1 MVMVMVM
8 GRRMDGLN
16 IRPATASDR
25 PDLRAAI
32 VELHEHERR
41 LHNSRLPGE
50 ETGDV
55 YLAWMLAAAQQ
66 DGAVLVAEVGG
77 AFAGFAAGWIA
88 QDDVIEETPDSNR
101 HGYISDVCVL
111 PPFRGRRVASKL
123 LEAVEARLRRSGVSR
138 MRLSALA
145 ANAAARR
152 VYERS
157 GYTLYEETVR
167 LAAAPQAIVR
177 ATRRTSR
184 LRIVVSISWR
194 CVRRAAT

>member
-1 MVMVMVM
+1 
-8 GRRMDGLN
+8 MDGLK
-16 IRPATASDR
+16 IWPAAPSDQ
-25 PDLRAAI
+25 PHLRAAI

-50 ETGDV
+50 ETADA
-55 YLAWMLAAAQQ
+55 YLAWMLAKAQP
-66 DGAVLVAEVGG
+66 DGAVLVAEIGG

-88 QDDVIEETPDSNR
+88 QDEVIEETPDSNR
-101 HGYISDVCVL
+101 CGYISDVCVL
-111 PPFRGRRVASKL
+111 PPFRGRGVASRL

-157 GYTLYEETVR
+157 GYTLYEMIYEKPVD
-167 LAAAPQAIVR
+167 LGGD
-177 ATRRTSR
+177 
-184 LRIVVSISWR
+184 
-194 CVRRAAT
+194 

>member
-1 MVMVMVM
+1 
-8 GRRMDGLN
+8 MDGLN

-41 LHNSRLPGE
+41 LHNSRLPGD
-50 ETGDV
+50 ETGDA
-55 YLAWMLAAAQQ
+55 YLAWMLAEAEQ

-88 QDDVIEETPDSNR
+88 QDHVIEETPDSNR
-101 HGYISDVCVL
+101 YGYISDVCVL
-111 PPFRGRRVASKL
+111 PPFRGRGVASRL
-123 LEAVEARLRRSGVSR
+123 LEAIETRLRRSGVSR
-138 MRLSALA
+138 LRLSALA

-157 GYTLYEETVR
+157 GYTLYE
-167 LAAAPQAIVR
+167 
-177 ATRRTSR
+177 
-184 LRIVVSISWR
+184 VVYEKP
-194 CVRRAAT
+194 VALDGD